1 MTTTTI
7 KTESVCTSSLKTDD
21 VWAVVNPKDEI
32 VAVGLGKYKTKARY
46 VGSFETLEDDPEDV
60 DEQFDNLL
68 KETKDMLVQLN
79 STYQVIRSKVEK

>member
-21 VWAVVNPKDEI
+21 VWAVVNKTDEL

-46 VGSFETLEDDPEDV
+46 VGMFETLEDDDDDV
-60 DEQFDNLL
+60 DIRFDNLL
-68 KETKDMLVQLN
+68 KENKDMLVQLN
-79 STYQVIRSKVEK
+79 STYTVVRSTVEK